1 MLADLSSMVPDS
13 SSAFGSEGGATVD
26 SARAGGDAA
35 GDAGG
40 GAGGSGAGAAVTGPG
55 SLSSALRIGVMRLA
69 RRLRQERSGE
79 FTLTQMSA
87 LATIERKGP
96 ITLGQLADHE
106 RVQPP
111 SMTRVVS
118 HLVAA
123 GLLSRTRSPEDR
135 RQALV
140 EVTPSGKALLAADR
154 RRRDEWLTARLQQL
168 TSDELAVLRAAVPL
182 FERLA
187 VS

>member
-1 MLADLSSMVPDS
+1 MVGDLASIKPVPGS
-13 SSAFGSEGGATVD
+13 SSGVGS
-26 SARAGGDAA
+26 
-35 GDAGG
+35 G
-40 GAGGSGAGAAVTGPG
+40 GAGPAGPAGPG

-87 LATIERKGP
+87 LATIDRRGP

-118 HLVAA
+118 HLVGA
-123 GLLSRTRSPEDR
+123 GLLSRTPSLDDR

-140 EVTPSGKALLAADR
+140 EVTPSGRALLTADR
-154 RRRDEWLTARLQQL
+154 RRRDEWLTDRLQ
-168 TSDELAVLRAAVPL
+168 TMSPAEIEVLRAAVPL

-187 VS
+187 SS

>member
-1 MLADLSSMVPDS
+1 MLADLSSIVPG
-13 SSAFGSEGGATVD
+13 SSANGGA
-26 SARAGGDAA
+26 DA
-35 GDAGG
+35 
-40 GAGGSGAGAAVTGPG
+40 GAGASGPG

-79 FTLTQMSA
+79 FTPTQMSA
-87 LATIERKGP
+87 LATINRNGP
-96 ITLGQLADHE
+96 MTLGQLADHE

-111 SMTRVVS
+111 SMTRVVG

-123 GLLSRTRSPEDR
+123 GLLSRTPSSEDR

-140 EVTPSGKALLAADR
+140 ELTPRGKALLTADR

-168 TSDELAVLRAAVPL
+168 TPGELDVLRAAVPL
-182 FERLA
+182 LERLA

>member
-1 MLADLSSMVPDS
+1 MLADLSSIVPDS
-13 SSAFGSEGGATVD
+13 SSAFGSEGGATDRSV
-26 SARAGGDAA
+26 
-35 GDAGG
+35 
-40 GAGGSGAGAAVTGPG
+40 GAGGANAGVGAGGATSPG
-55 SLSSALRIGVMRLA
+55 NLSSALRIGVMRLA

-87 LATIERKGP
+87 LATIDRKGP
-96 ITLGQLADHE
+96 MTLGQLADHE

-123 GLLSRTRSPEDR
+123 GLLSRTPSPEDR

-140 EVTPSGKALLAADR
+140 ESTPSGKALLTADR
-154 RRRDEWLTARLQQL
+154 RRRDEWLTERLQQM
-168 TSDELAVLRAAVPL
+168 TPDELEVLRAAVPL